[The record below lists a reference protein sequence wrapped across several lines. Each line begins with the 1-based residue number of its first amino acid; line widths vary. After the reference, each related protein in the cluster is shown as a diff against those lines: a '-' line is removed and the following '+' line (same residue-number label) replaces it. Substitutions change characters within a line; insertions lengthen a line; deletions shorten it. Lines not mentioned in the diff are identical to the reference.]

1 MTLTNRELFYRDPT
15 EAKIPNDGVAKVMQ
29 PENDQQWDV
38 LRWELRSFVC
48 HGEYERG
55 LETILS
61 TFLTNLPQP
70 QQPAVWVSGF
80 YGSGKSHLVRVLE
93 QLWRD
98 VVLPGGDRARDLV
111 TLPTDV
117 ADHLSELSTAGKRL
131 GGLWS
136 AAGTLAAGR
145 SDAVRLAFLSVL
157 FESAGLPADFSRARF
172 TMWAAENGH
181 LDAIRAAVEAAGKTY
196 EKEIHDLYVS
206 SVIHEALLAC
216 DTTLTSAKEVRDLL
230 KTQFPPTTRDVTEN
244 EMFDAMDDVLR
255 LQSAKVGK
263 LPLVLVVLDEMQQ
276 YIGDDGEKALAVQ
289 DLVEG
294 CSRRFESQVLFVATG
309 QSALTATPTLQKL
322 TGRFSVP
329 IALSDTDV
337 ETVVR
342 EVVLRKKPEHVPEL
356 KSTLDSVSGEI
367 DKHLAG
373 TQLASKAADKPDL
386 VPDYPLLPTRR
397 RFWEL
402 ALRAIDKAGKGGQLR
417 TQLRMVHEAAA
428 KVADKPIGHVV
439 GADFLYDEQSPG
451 MLQSGVLLKEI
462 DELIRTLR
470 IDGSDGVL
478 KSRICS
484 LIFLISQIPART
496 IGGETGLR
504 ATAPFLADLLV
515 EDLADDGA
523 RLRKRVPEMLDA
535 LVADGRLMRID
546 DEYRLQTE
554 EGAEWEKDYRSRL
567 AAIRDDATRMNQLR
581 SERLMAAVDS
591 ALGGL
596 KLIHGAS
603 KTPRKIDVHWGQDEP
618 SIGEGDVPVWIRDEW
633 SVTESAVKKTAAEA
647 GNESPIVFVFLPKH
661 EADQIKDALA
671 SFAAADDTLRRP
683 TPQTD
688 EGKAAERAMKTRK
701 ATDDERLTSLFHD
714 VVTRARVFQGGGSE
728 VTTSNLRD
736 AVDTAAS
743 RSLIRLFSKFAAGDN
758 PNWGKVV
765 TKARDGAPD
774 ALDAV
779 GHHGE
784 PTTHPV
790 CKEVL
795 AAVSAA
801 GTKGADLQK
810 RFAAPEYG
818 WPKDAV
824 TGAVLVLLAA
834 GNIRAAIDGKDLN
847 GPKELPQTQI
857 GKVTLFK
864 EDEPPTAK
872 QRIAV
877 KGLLGAAGIA
887 YEPGQEGAQIPALL
901 QRLKDLAGRAGGPPP
916 LPAAPDTDHIDALLA
931 YAGNQRF
938 RSVADDHDRLSA
950 DLDAWRAA
958 EQQRAKRETEWGE
971 LERLVRHCEGLPVAG
986 EVEPA
991 ISAIRTGR
999 QLLDEPDPVAPLLK
1013 QVTAALRVE
1022 VAQRTESLAAAQ
1034 RAAIEELQASPEW
1047 AELEESDRD
1056 AILQGA
1062 KLVPIPPPDVA
1073 SDASLLAALDQTS
1086 LGAWQDRVSL
1096 VAHQRDQ
1103 ARQRAVKKLE
1113 PESVSVPA
1121 PTATIKSSED
1131 LDRYV
1136 DEVRARVQPHLADGK
1151 TVVI

>member
-1 MTLTNRELFYRDPT
+1 MTLTNRDILYRDPT

-48 HGEYERG
+48 GGEYERG
-55 LETILS
+55 LETILG

-98 VVLPGGDRARDLV
+98 LVLPDGDRARDLV
-111 TLPTDV
+111 TLPADV
-117 ADHLSELSTAGKRL
+117 AAHLSELSNAGKRL

-157 FESAGLPADFSRARF
+157 FDSANLPADFSRARF

-181 LDAIRAAVEAAGKTY
+181 LDAIRAAVEAAGRTY

-206 SVIHEALLAC
+206 PLIVEALRGSDSSLA
-216 DTTLTSAKEVRDLL
+216 SATEVRDLL
-230 KTQFPPTTRDVTEN
+230 KTQFPPTTRDVTED

-255 LQSAKVGK
+255 LQSTKPGK

-329 IALSDTDV
+329 VALSDTDV

-342 EVVLRKKPEHVPEL
+342 EVVLRKKPEHVPAL
-356 KSTLDSVSGEI
+356 KSALDLVSGEI
-367 DKHLAG
+367 DKHLGG
-373 TQLASKAADKPDL
+373 TQLAPKAADKPDL

-397 RFWEL
+397 RFWEM

-417 TQLRMVHEAAA
+417 TQLRMVHEAAVR
-428 KVADKPIGHVV
+428 VADAPIGHVV
-439 GADFLYDEQSPG
+439 GADFLYEEQSPG

-470 IDGSDGVL
+470 IDGPDGVL

-484 LIFLISQIPART
+484 LVFLISQIPART

-504 ATAPFLADLLV
+504 ATSPFLADLLI

-523 RLRKRVPEMLDA
+523 RLRKQVPEMLDV

-554 EGAEWEKDYRSRL
+554 EGAEWENDYRSRL
-567 AAIRDDATRMNQLR
+567 AAIRDDVTRMNQLR
-581 SERLMAAVDS
+581 SERLMAAVDG
-591 ALGGL
+591 ALRGV
-596 KLIHGAS
+596 KLMHGTS
-603 KTPRKIDVHWGQDEP
+603 KTPRKVDIHWGQDEP
-618 SIGEGDVPVWIRDEW
+618 PTGEGDVPVWIRDEW
-633 SVTESAVKKTAAEA
+633 SATESTVKNAAAEA
-647 GNESPIVFVFLPKH
+647 GDESPIVFVFLPKH
-661 EADQIKDALA
+661 EGDQIKDTLA

-688 EGKAAERAMKTRK
+688 EGRAAERAMKTRRVS
-701 ATDDERLTSLFHD
+701 DDERLTTLFHE
-714 VVTRARVFQGGGSE
+714 VVSRARVFQGGGSE
-728 VTTSNLRD
+728 VTTSTLRD
-736 AVDTAAS
+736 AVDTAAG
-743 RSLIRLFSKFAAGDN
+743 RSLIRLFPKFAAGDN

-765 TKARDGAPD
+765 IKARDGAPD

-784 PTTHPV
+784 PTTNAV
-790 CKEVL
+790 CKEIL
-795 AAVSAA
+795 AAVTQA
-801 GTKGADLQK
+801 GTKGAELQK
-810 RFAAPEYG
+810 RFAAPPFG

-824 TGAVLVLLAA
+824 SGAVLTLLAA
-834 GNIRAAIDGKDLN
+834 GNIRAALDGKDLG
-847 GPKELPQTQI
+847 GPKELLQTQI
-857 GKVTLFK
+857 GRVSLYK
-864 EDEPPTAK
+864 EDEPPSVS
-872 QRIAV
+872 QRLAV
-877 KGLLGAAGIA
+877 KGLLTASGVA
-887 YEPGQEGAQIPALL
+887 YEAGQEGAQISALL

-916 LPAAPDTDHIDALLA
+916 LPQGPDTAHIDALFALS
-931 YAGNQRF
+931 GNQRF
-938 RSVADDHDRLSA
+938 RAVADDHDRLSA
-950 DLDAWRAA
+950 DLDAWRAVD
-958 EQQRAKRETEWGE
+958 QQRAKRETEWAE
-971 LERLVRHCEGLPVAG
+971 LQRLARHAEGLAVASQIA
-986 EVEPA
+986 PA
-991 ISAIRTGR
+991 VTAIRTGR
-999 QLLDEPDPVAPLLK
+999 QLLDEPDPMAPLLK
-1013 QVTAALRVE
+1013 QVSAALRSVVLQRAE
-1022 VAQRTESLAAAQ
+1022 ALTSAQRTALQ
-1034 RAAIEELQASPEW
+1034 ELEASPEW
-1047 AELEESDRD
+1047 AQLD
-1056 AILQGA
+1056 AIDRETILKDA
-1062 KLVPIPPPDVA
+1062 KLVLSAPPDVTSVA
-1073 SDASLLAALDQTS
+1073 GLLDTLDRMSLS
-1086 LGAWQDRVSL
+1086 AWQDRISL
-1096 VAHQRDQ
+1096 VGYQRDQ
-1103 ARQRAVKKLE
+1103 ARQRAAKQLA
-1113 PESVSVPA
+1113 PESISVSVP
-1121 PTATIKSSED
+1121 PATIKTAED

-1136 DEVRARVQPHLADGK
+1136 DGVRARVQPHLEDGK
-1151 TVVI
+1151 TVII